1 MVCRKVR
8 FDSFGPRGAS
18 SQSEIS
24 IWRTLYGL
32 LRNMYLTIRY
42 DLISV
47 LLIGNIVLS
56 NEAGATHM
64 LFNIRKVLTGVF
76 HQWFMKRLPVFL
88 IFRYS
93 LRICEVWAVIGT
105 TQIHLLLF
113 GLILKSHSQRMR
125 VVIIFRD
132 TKMFHLWHYFR
143 FIRLQTGPPYALNFG
158 CWTELLGRPR
168 DIVVK
173 PRVIQIGVVY
183 RPIYILIF
191 YRRLDPYIWLR
202 YQIALRLLEFII
214 NGTFLELLVSLV
226 FVLVVISICGL
237 HRLQRLIVLE
247 LFVNQNLRRITP
259 RLIWL
264 AVLVFLTFGA
274 LRFSLPTFNAVMFT
288 AQAGTQSFFYDLISE
303 ATIAFRRVNYYI
315 FTLLRFRNDHII
327 FSIFLFF
334 CRRLY
339 LVYLCYSTQTTAIT
353 RLNHIVNFLFLDI
366 IIYRLNILNLHVF
379 DRFLLPLT
387 RLFPLFT
394 WCR

>member
-8 FDSFGPRGAS
+8 FYGFGPGGAS

-42 DLISV
+42 DLISI
-47 LLIGNIVLS
+47 LLIRNIILS
-56 NEAGATHM
+56 DEAGATHM

-76 HQWFMKRLPVFL
+76 HQWFMERLPVFL
-88 IFRYS
+88 VFRYS
-93 LRICEVWAVIGT
+93 LRICEIWAVIGT

-132 TKMFHLWHYFR
+132 TKMFHLRHDFR
-143 FIRLQTGPPYALNFG
+143 FICLQTGSSYTLNFG
-158 CWTELLGRPR
+158 CWTQLLGRPR
-168 DIVVK
+168 DVVIK

-183 RPIYILIF
+183 RPIYTFIF

-202 YQIALRLLEFII
+202 YQIALRLLDLVI
-214 NGTFLELLVSLV
+214 GTFLDLLVRLI
-226 FVLVVISICGL
+226 FVLVVSVCGL

-247 LFVNQNLRRITP
+247 LFINQNLRWITP

-264 AVLVFLTFGA
+264 AVLIFLTFGA
-274 LRFSLPTFNAVMFT
+274 FRYILPPFNAVMIP
-288 AQAGTQSFFYDLISE
+288 SFFYHLMSK
-303 ATIAFRRVNYYI
+303 ATIAFRRVNYI
-315 FTLLRFRNDHII
+315 FTLLGFRNDHVI

-339 LVYLCYSTQTTAIT
+339 LIYLCYSTQITVIT
-353 RLNHIVNFLFLDI
+353 RLNHIVNFLFLDS
-366 IIYRLNILNLHVF
+366 IIYRLDTFNLHVF
-379 DRFLLPLT
+379 HRFLLFLIW
-387 RLFPLFT
+387 LLPLFT